1 MKNLVIIAF
10 LVVLGLGNAT
20 VKAQW
25 MVKNPDDKK
34 LCYQRQ
40 R

>member
-1 MKNLVIIAF
+1 MKNFVIIAF
-10 LVVLGLGNAT
+10 LVVLGLSNAT